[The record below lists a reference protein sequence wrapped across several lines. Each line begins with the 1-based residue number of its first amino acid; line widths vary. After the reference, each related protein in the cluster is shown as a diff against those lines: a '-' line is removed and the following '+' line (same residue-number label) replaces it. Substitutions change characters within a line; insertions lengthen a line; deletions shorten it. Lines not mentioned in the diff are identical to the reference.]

1 MNTRGLLDQLLK
13 SGQEMLQNKSGGK
26 PGASGG
32 GQLGSLL
39 SGAGGGA
46 LAAGAIGLL
55 LGNKKARKF
64 GGKAITYGGLA
75 ALGVIAY
82 KAYNNWQQ
90 QQNGAAPQAQPQTV
104 DRLPE
109 AQAEVHSHAILQA
122 IVGAAKADGHI
133 DERERQMIEG
143 EVAKLTSDR
152 EVQGWLE
159 RELNK
164 PLDPAEI
171 ARAAST
177 PEIAA
182 EMYLASLLMVDEE
195 SFMERSYLEELARQL
210 RLEPSFKLELE
221 NQARQA
227 LQRLAWRRRSV
238 VPRITA
244 AIMAAALS
252 KGRAEPLA
260 RAGTAPAGSPRPPAG
275 APSGAAPAGCSSST
289 RAGCFPRAAPVPA
302 TDRGYP

>member
-46 LAAGAIGLL
+46 PGGRRHRPAAGKQEGAQ
-55 LGNKKARKF
+55 F
-64 GGKAITYGGLA
+64 GGKAITYGGPRA
-75 ALGVIAY
+75 RGDRPTRPTTTGSSNRTAP
-82 KAYNNWQQ
+82 
-90 QQNGAAPQAQPQTV
+90 PQAQPQTV
-104 DRLPE
+104 DRRRE

-143 EVAKLTSDR
+143 EVAADQRPRGAGLAGAR
-152 EVQGWLE
+152 
-159 RELNK
+159 
-164 PLDPAEI
+164 AEQAAGPGRD

-195 SFMERSYLEELARQL
+195 SFMERSYLGSWRG
-210 RLEPSFKLELE
+210 SC
-221 NQARQA
+221 
-227 LQRLAWRRRSV
+227 AWNPRSSWSWRTRPDRRCNAWPETAECRS
-238 VPRITA
+238 R
-244 AIMAAALS
+244 
-252 KGRAEPLA
+252 
-260 RAGTAPAGSPRPPAG
+260 
-275 APSGAAPAGCSSST
+275 
-289 RAGCFPRAAPVPA
+289 
-302 TDRGYP
+302 

>member
-1 MNTRGLLDQLLK
+1 M
-13 SGQEMLQNKSGGK
+13 
-26 PGASGG
+26 
-32 GQLGSLL
+32 
-39 SGAGGGA
+39 
-46 LAAGAIGLL
+46 
-55 LGNKKARKF
+55 
-64 GGKAITYGGLA
+64 
-75 ALGVIAY
+75 
-82 KAYNNWQQ
+82 
-90 QQNGAAPQAQPQTV
+90 
-104 DRLPE
+104 
-109 AQAEVHSHAILQA
+109 HSHAILQA

-195 SFMERSYLEELARQL
+195 SFMERSYLEEARQL

-227 LQRLAWRRRSV
+227 LQRLAWTAERRSADNRRHHGGGVAEGPSRTSRSRWHSSSRKSQTTRRRTE
-238 VPRITA
+238 R
-244 AIMAAALS
+244 
-252 KGRAEPLA
+252 
-260 RAGTAPAGSPRPPAG
+260 
-275 APSGAAPAGCSSST
+275 CSSRRVLIQYS
-289 RAGCFPRAAPVPA
+289 RWMLSSAAPVPA

>member
-1 MNTRGLLDQLLK
+1 
-13 SGQEMLQNKSGGK
+13 MLPNVLEVPHEYPWFARPIAQVRAGNVAEQVRRQARRQRRRTARQPAFRRRRRSPGGWRHR
-26 PGASGG
+26 P
-32 GQLGSLL
+32 
-39 SGAGGGA
+39 
-46 LAAGAIGLL
+46 AAGKQEGAQVRRQGDHLRRPRR
-55 LGNKKARKF
+55 AR
-64 GGKAITYGGLA
+64 GDRLQ
-75 ALGVIAY
+75 
-82 KAYNNWQQ
+82 AYNNWQQ
-90 QQNGAAPQAQPQTV
+90 QQNGAAPQVQPQTV

-227 LQRLAWRRRSV
+227 LQRLA
-238 VPRITA
+238 
-244 AIMAAALS
+244 
-252 KGRAEPLA
+252 
-260 RAGTAPAGSPRPPAG
+260 
-275 APSGAAPAGCSSST
+275 
-289 RAGCFPRAAPVPA
+289 
-302 TDRGYP
+302 

>member
-1 MNTRGLLDQLLK
+1 MAPEALLGDLQILLGMPFFQMALLGGCLATFVCSIMGLFIVLRKESMIGD
-13 SGQEMLQNKSGGK
+13 SAAHTSFGGV
-26 PGASGG
+26 
-32 GQLGSLL
+32 
-39 SGAGGGA
+39 
-46 LAAGAIGLL
+46 AIGLL

-227 LQRLAWRRRSV
+227 LQRLA
-238 VPRITA
+238 
-244 AIMAAALS
+244 
-252 KGRAEPLA
+252 
-260 RAGTAPAGSPRPPAG
+260 
-275 APSGAAPAGCSSST
+275 
-289 RAGCFPRAAPVPA
+289 
-302 TDRGYP
+302 